1 MRRSVGEKLF
11 DSVFDLRWC
20 CRVIRLDHPLTET
33 LLQLLA
39 VFLHE
44 FDLFPELFLFRGLFS
59 DF

>member
-1 MRRSVGEKLF
+1 MRSIGEKLF
-11 DSVFDLRWC
+11 DFVFDLRWSR
-20 CRVIRLDHPLTET
+20 RVVRLDHPLTET